1 MWDKTA
7 SVRIERVDGIVH
19 LFNTICRGAEWC
31 VSFESEAPVCDDLI
45 SRGWEKSGAKS
56 WEIGIT
62 AKRMLKACSK
72 PNCIALIAISQS
84 AYQIQT
90 EMINRID
97 IPSYIKKSILEKLTI
112 VHPPQEIII
121 TEAEMN
127 RK

>member
-1 MWDKTA
+1 MC
-7 SVRIERVDGIVH
+7 
-19 LFNTICRGAEWC
+19 ICLTQFVGGGAEWC

-56 WEIGIT
+56 WKIGIT

-112 VHPPQEIII
+112 VHPPQEIMI